1 MTTPHTRNDG
11 TTTPHTSGAGTTT
24 PHTWGYLADDA
35 PAPPTLRL
43 QLGALQTLCRQ
54 TFAVRLAALL
64 VGTPFALANTTTGT
78 PRYAALAA
86 GVLGSTASYAMLR
99 DWHRF
104 GPRVLAHPSLMALDL
119 LFVATLLFTA
129 SPASPLAY
137 ATVCTPLLSGLLYG
151 WRGTGVFTGL
161 QLVVLVTVFR
171 AWSHHPGAGANTVLL
186 AGFCVAAGIIG
197 VTLRNLVFRFGA
209 AGQALAEVNARLAV
223 AEAVASE
230 RARLAR
236 EMHDSVAKTL
246 HGLALTAEALAAS
259 ADHADP
265 GTLKHQATTV
275 AAAARR
281 AATESRHVLT
291 HLRARTDDSPAP
303 TDLARELRSYATDF
317 TARTSI
323 PTTLDVTTDVTA
335 HPHLPPDTVHHLLAI
350 TSEALENIRRHARAT
365 HVRLTL
371 ETTPPDALLLRVED
385 DGTGIPHPV
394 PPLADLTRSGHFGLL
409 GMAERARA
417 LGGGLDIARTPGG
430 GTAIEV
436 RTPAPLAPRKAAV
449 HA

>member
-1 MTTPHTRNDG
+1 MTMPHTR
-11 TTTPHTSGAGTTT
+11 
-24 PHTWGYLADDA
+24 GYLEDDA

-64 VGTPFALANTTTGT
+64 VGTPFALANTGTGA
-78 PRYAALAA
+78 PRYTALAA
-86 GVLGSTASYAMLR
+86 AVLGSTASYAMLR

-104 GPRVLAHPSLMALDL
+104 GPRVLAHPGLMALDL
-119 LFVATLLFTA
+119 LFVTTLLFAA

-151 WRGTGVFTGL
+151 WRGTGVLTGL

-171 AWSHHPGAGANTVLL
+171 AWSHHPGAGANTALL

-223 AEAVASE
+223 TEALAAE

-265 GTLKHQATTV
+265 GTLKRQAVTV

-291 HLRARTDDSPAP
+291 HLRTRTDTREPA
-303 TDLARELRSYATDF
+303 DLAEELRAHAADF
-317 TARTSI
+317 TARTDI
-323 PTTLDVTTDVTA
+323 PTTLDLGP
-335 HPHLPPDTVHHLLAI
+335 HPDLPPDTVHHLLAI
-350 TSEALENIRRHARAT
+350 TAEALENVRRHARAG

-371 ETTPPDALLLRVED
+371 AAAPPDALVLRVED
-385 DGTGIPHPV
+385 DGTGLPHPA
-394 PPLADLTRSGHFGLL
+394 PQLTDLTRSGHFGLL
-409 GMAERARA
+409 GMAERARS
-417 LGGGLDIARTPGG
+417 LGGDLRLTAGPLG
-430 GTAIEV
+430 GTVVEV
-436 RTPAPLAPRKAAV
+436 RAPALTAPHKETA